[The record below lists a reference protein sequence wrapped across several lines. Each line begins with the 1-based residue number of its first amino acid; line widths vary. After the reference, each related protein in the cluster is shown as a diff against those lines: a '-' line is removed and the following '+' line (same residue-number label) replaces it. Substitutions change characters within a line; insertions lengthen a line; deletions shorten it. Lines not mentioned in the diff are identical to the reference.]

1 MFIEIL
7 IQNIIVL
14 SSIVMILRCFS
25 NYAALPQNMYDDKS
39 LETAEKLFKDD
50 ENYNELWAKRSFFSF
65 KKNIFE
71 FIILL
76 VLLIV
81 TYKVCELKNIIATLI
96 FSFISL
102 ATVYPFLPK
111 DMPADGGY
119 AGYSIKSWVLFII
132 ALILS
137 VTISTLFLFYFF

>member
-1 MFIEIL
+1 MLIEIL

-14 SSIVMILRCFS
+14 SSILMIGRCVA
-25 NYAALPQNMYDDKS
+25 NYGALPQNMLGTEGLKAG
-39 LETAEKLFKDD
+39 ERLFKDD
-50 ENYNELWAKRSFFSF
+50 KEGAELFREQKFFSS
-65 KKNIFE
+65 KRNIFE

>member
-1 MFIEIL
+1 MLYFSKIKLLTIYSIIAIL
-7 IQNIIVL
+7 V
-14 SSIVMILRCFS
+14 F
-25 NYAALPQNMYDDKS
+25 
-39 LETAEKLFKDD
+39 
-50 ENYNELWAKRSFFSF
+50 
-65 KKNIFE
+65 FE

-96 FSFISL
+96 FSFISI
-102 ATVYPFLPK
+102 AAVYPFLPK